1 MLEKSPE
8 PSSLVF
14 TPGYVRI
21 FLPVP
26 PAECYS
32 SPRSEGLEKKQFPIF
47 KGDERKTA
55 VTMLRSAI
63 WPVGK
68 DKAAR
73 LKRFHESEYW
83 PQTRAGRREHE
94 VSSYWRDAVGRIHTD
109 IREDL
114 IKIDSLS
121 HYLGPEQIKE
131 LTKIRI
137 ARQRRLSARVLIRA
151 GKLGKYVPRDVWR
164 ILWNPSLT
172 LANAIFRVHDFV
184 NEVRTAQLAR
194 EAFFKIHKSDLDP
207 TISLGNL
214 KKLPVLADQSESSL
228 WMVLYIS
235 TVINTLAPY
244 IKKFDINNVLEI
256 GPGWG
261 ILSICL
267 HQLHNCRFILVDL
280 PEILSATFAM
290 ISYYRPNALVV
301 LPNELKNTMDYLQK
315 GEFVLICPEQSY
327 LIPSDSVDMAI
338 NTSSFQE
345 MTYSLIEEYFKLVK
359 RCLRR
364 GGLFYCL
371 NEKKFKRHRVGGPIE
386 YDQYPWDPGFDD
398 IFHEEFA
405 FGRLSN
411 AYERIHRLQVKG

>member
-1 MLEKSPE
+1 
-8 PSSLVF
+8 
-14 TPGYVRI
+14 
-21 FLPVP
+21 
-26 PAECYS
+26 
-32 SPRSEGLEKKQFPIF
+32 
-47 KGDERKTA
+47 
-55 VTMLRSAI
+55 MLRSAR

-73 LKRFHESEYW
+73 LKRFHQSEYW
-83 PQTRAGRREHE
+83 PETRAGRRQHE
-94 VSSYWRDAVGRIHTD
+94 LSSYWQDAVRSIHTD
-109 IREDL
+109 IRED
-114 IKIDSLS
+114 IIRIDSLS

-131 LTKIRI
+131 LTNSRMT
-137 ARQRRLSARVLIRA
+137 RQRRLSVRMLMQA
-151 GKLGKYVPRDVWR
+151 GKMGKYVPRDVWR
-164 ILWNPSLT
+164 ILWNASVK
-172 LANAIFRVHDFV
+172 LANAVLRVHDFV
-184 NEVRTAQLAR
+184 NEARSAELAR
-194 EAFFKIHKSDLDP
+194 EAFLKIHKSHLNP

-214 KKLPVLADQSESSL
+214 EKLPVLAEQSESSV

-235 TVINTLAPY
+235 TVINTLIPY
-244 IKKFDINNVLEI
+244 IEKFNIKKILEI

-267 HQLHNCRFILVDL
+267 HQLRDCRFILVDL
-280 PEILSATFAM
+280 PEVLSATFAM

-301 LPNELKNTMDYLQK
+301 LPNELKDIMDDLQG

-327 LIPSDSVDMAI
+327 LIPSESVDMAM

-371 NEKKFKRHRVGGPIE
+371 NEKTFKRHRVGGSIE
-386 YDQYPWDPGFDD
+386 YDRYPWDPGFDD

-405 FGRLSN
+405 FGRLSR
-411 AYERIHRLQVKG
+411 AYERMHRLQVKC